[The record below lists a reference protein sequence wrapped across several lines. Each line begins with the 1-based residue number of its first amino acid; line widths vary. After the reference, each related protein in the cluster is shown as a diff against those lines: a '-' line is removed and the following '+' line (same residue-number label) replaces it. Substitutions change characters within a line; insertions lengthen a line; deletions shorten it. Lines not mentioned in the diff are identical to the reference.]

1 MLSSTATSLYSRC
14 CQACLLLLLAFV
26 SQVLTDERIQVAV
39 HDGRYVVGFTACGS
53 EAKGTQVKTGVPQQG
68 KLANK

>member
-1 MLSSTATSLYSRC
+1 
-14 CQACLLLLLAFV
+14 V